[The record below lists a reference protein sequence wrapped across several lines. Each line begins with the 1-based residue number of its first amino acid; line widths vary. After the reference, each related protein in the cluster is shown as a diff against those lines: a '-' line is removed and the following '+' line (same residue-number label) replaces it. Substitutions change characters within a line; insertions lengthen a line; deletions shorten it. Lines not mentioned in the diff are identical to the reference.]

1 MARAGVWGGSALSQ
15 VRRASREAGPV
26 CGVNRK
32 RTSLCPQLRDALP
45 ALYSDPSYVVCTH
58 VHVVCAYMCMRVHA
72 RVDVF
77 ECVSVYVCVCVCV
90 RTLSLE

>member
-1 MARAGVWGGSALSQ
+1 MSVPDANSHANAAVAGNAL
-15 VRRASREAGPV
+15 
-26 CGVNRK
+26 
-32 RTSLCPQLRDALP
+32 LCPQLRDALP